1 MTLTFAWRAPFT
13 SPELRRLH
21 VASFGGGDSAGPIDW
36 WARVNA
42 HSLGWVVAR
51 DGAALAG
58 FVNVAWDGG
67 EHAFVLDTMV
77 AEPYRRT
84 GAGTRLVAL
93 AAEGARATGC
103 RWLHVDFEPHLTK
116 FYLESCG
123 FSPTPAG
130 LVSLA

>member
-1 MTLTFAWRAPFT
+1 MTLTFSWRGAFT
-13 SPELRRLH
+13 SAEVSALH
-21 VASFGGGDSAGPIDW
+21 AHCFAAPGEADW
-36 WARVNA
+36 WARVQA

-67 EHAFVLDTMV
+67 EHAFILDTMV
-77 AEPYRRT
+77 AEPHRRT

-93 AAEGARATGC
+93 AAEEARATGC
-103 RWLHVDFEPHLTK
+103 RWLHVDFEPHLAR

-123 FSPTPAG
+123 FTPTPAG
-130 LVSLA
+130 VVSLVLP